1 MDITPKKQDSKFS
14 INERYDFLF
23 ATALSKPVRWLLVL
37 PVAFC
42 AMGAIQF
49 LGSALIK
56 LLCNLFGDGE
66 AVAVLLN
73 SILCTIKYMLFII
86 AADNGMLC
94 FGNGYRCNFCLC
106 ENAGRLCHQYTAKA
120 ECRRIEVCNYIIR
133 LLIYHNEKEYFSYP
147 FLSSSY
153 SVFCSSTNRWTT
165 LSQCQCTTFW
175 STQCH

>member
-86 AADNGMLC
+86 AAVATTPVVVMMALLALVVG
-94 FGNGYRCNFCLC
+94 
-106 ENAGRLCHQYTAKA
+106 
-120 ECRRIEVCNYIIR
+120 
-133 LLIYHNEKEYFSYP
+133 LLILGASNALLVAVAREFDMTM
-147 FLSSSY
+147 LIATTVCCVLGMIIGVI
-153 SVFCSSTNRWTT
+153 SVYVKTREGSVTSIQQKQNVGE
-165 LSQCQCTTFW
+165 
-175 STQCH
+175 

>member
-86 AADNGMLC
+86 AAVATTPVVKKRKVMMALLALVVG
-94 FGNGYRCNFCLC
+94 
-106 ENAGRLCHQYTAKA
+106 
-120 ECRRIEVCNYIIR
+120 
-133 LLIYHNEKEYFSYP
+133 LLILGASNALLVAVAREFDMTMLIATTVCCVLGMIIGVISVYVKTREGSVTSIQQKHNVGE
-147 FLSSSY
+147 
-153 SVFCSSTNRWTT
+153 
-165 LSQCQCTTFW
+165 
-175 STQCH
+175 

>member
-14 INERYDFLF
+14 INEHYDFLF

-86 AADNGMLC
+86 AAV
-94 FGNGYRCNFCLC
+94 
-106 ENAGRLCHQYTAKA
+106 ATTPVVK
-120 ECRRIEVCNYIIR
+120 RRKVMMALLALVVG
-133 LLIYHNEKEYFSYP
+133 LLILGASNALLVAVAREFDCELQ
-147 FLSSSY
+147 FLRSCSPVLARLSIPGWLLWYDVRVRYSRNCSSS
-153 SVFCSSTNRWTT
+153 
-165 LSQCQCTTFW
+165 LS
-175 STQCH
+175 

>member
-1 MDITPKKQDSKFS
+1 MDMTPKKQDSKFS

-86 AADNGMLC
+86 AAV
-94 FGNGYRCNFCLC
+94 
-106 ENAGRLCHQYTAKA
+106 ATTPVVK
-120 ECRRIEVCNYIIR
+120 RRKVMALLALVVG
-133 LLIYHNEKEYFSYP
+133 LLILGASNALLVAVAREFDMTM
-147 FLSSSY
+147 LIATTVCCVLGMIIGVI
-153 SVFCSSTNRWTT
+153 SVYVKTREGSVTSI
-165 LSQCQCTTFW
+165 
-175 STQCH
+175 